1 MEEGR
6 WGTWPTLLWCFQM
19 CSFLLHES
27 MSLRF
32 SGVGLQ
38 EATRPLAW
46 PSQVRLSGDNPAA
59 SPSPSPSHL
68 QKTRSQA
75 IGRKNYQP
83 GFSLILTYPAII
95 LVLCKNTTCFSCGV
109 LRACYSNLNFS
120 HLGTTSAFFASSAY
134 HLYYNQ
140 YSSLNQF
147 PIFTCLKSRHIT
159 IINAKPVS
167 LAIKR
172 K

>member
-1 MEEGR
+1 MGR
-6 WGTWPTLLWCFQM
+6 SGRRTLRHLANFTLVFPNLFISSPRESVSEVLRCGPSGTM
-19 CSFLLHES
+19 K
-27 MSLRF
+27 
-32 SGVGLQ
+32 
-38 EATRPLAW
+38 PLAW

-68 QKTRSQA
+68 QETRSQA

-109 LRACYSNLNFS
+109 LRSCYSNLNFS
-120 HLGTTSAFFASSAY
+120 HLGTTSAFLASSAY

-140 YSSLNQF
+140 
-147 PIFTCLKSRHIT
+147 
-159 IINAKPVS
+159 
-167 LAIKR
+167 
-172 K
+172 